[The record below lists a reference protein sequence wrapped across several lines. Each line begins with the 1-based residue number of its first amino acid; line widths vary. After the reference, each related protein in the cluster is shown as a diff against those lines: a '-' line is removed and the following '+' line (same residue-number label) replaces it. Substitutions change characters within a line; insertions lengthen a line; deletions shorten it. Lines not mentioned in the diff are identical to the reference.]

1 MFESKLVTKWFQR
14 NDINFF
20 LIVLKG
26 REQSITGSE
35 FHNLGN
41 LKKYE
46 LRVVLL
52 LDGLWESLIPDS
64 LMLDAE
70 KDRRLGLIIS
80 KLLEGI

>member
-1 MFESKLVTKWFQR
+1 MKGT
-14 NDINFF
+14 I
-20 LIVLKG
+20 IVRVKISYKMVPKKRRQLMLKG

-35 FHNLGN
+35 FRN

-52 LDGLWESLIPDS
+52 LDDLWESLIPDS
-64 LMLDAE
+64 LVLDAE